1 MPPNRVRQL
10 PRQPSSTP
18 YRAPLNLPRRRGPQL
33 DVYTRTKITTLRL
46 EGLKYKEIHARL
58 PHIPFGTIAS
68 TCYLENKRENNT
80 TSPRSGRPRKISE
93 DDRDRMFEAIYGN
106 PRTKIEDLMD
116 ACDCQVYRQS
126 IWRLLKEANMRKWR
140 CMYRPELTDEWASK
154 RLQWALTWQNLTP
167 EEWKLRLYWSDEST
181 VERGKGARQEWTF
194 TRPKYQAET
203 RDVQTFSYKG
213 VKQMFW
219 AAFSGCGR
227 RTGLIPLYPPV
238 NEEGEI
244 VGGINRWVI
253 LELYQ
258 SVLPTLINGN
268 ENAVFM
274 QDNAP
279 VHTAYVVRDWL
290 RDQDF
295 EVMVWPPH
303 SPDLNPIENLWAL
316 LKAKIYELH
325 AELHTMPD
333 NDDTLEY
340 LVACAQEAWSEIDLS
355 ILENLAITMPHRVK
369 EIIDNKGWYTSY

>member
-1 MPPNRVRQL
+1 
-10 PRQPSSTP
+10 
-18 YRAPLNLPRRRGPQL
+18 
-33 DVYTRTKITTLRL
+33 
-46 EGLKYKEIHARL
+46 
-58 PHIPFGTIAS
+58 
-68 TCYLENKRENNT
+68 
-80 TSPRSGRPRKISE
+80 
-93 DDRDRMFEAIYGN
+93 
-106 PRTKIEDLMD
+106 
-116 ACDCQVYRQS
+116 
-126 IWRLLKEANMRKWR
+126 
-140 CMYRPELTDEWASK
+140 
-154 RLQWALTWQNLTP
+154 
-167 EEWKLRLYWSDEST
+167 
-181 VERGKGARQEWTF
+181 
-194 TRPKYQAET
+194 
-203 RDVQTFSYKG
+203 
-213 VKQMFW
+213 MFW

-227 RTGLIPLYPPV
+227 RTGLIPLYPLV

-325 AELHTMPD
+325 AELHTMLD